1 MSHKVIPPNSKISS
15 NLTRLVPPIGS
26 IQRVAV
32 LDKDT
37 ELEILGIKFKNG
49 FTVEVPYDIL
59 HTHSVRFQ
67 RIVDAFY
74 GPLYGIRTTDSYYG

>member
-1 MSHKVIPPNSKISS
+1 MGFQGAMTHRVITPNFTISDY
-15 NLTRLVPPIGS
+15 LIRLVPPVGYV
-26 IQRVAV
+26 QRVAV

-67 RIVDAFY
+67 RKVNGF
-74 GPLYGIRTTDSYYG
+74 

>member
-1 MSHKVIPPNSKISS
+1 MGFQGAMTHRVITS
-15 NLTRLVPPIGS
+15 NLTKSDYLIRLVPPVGYV
-26 IQRVAV
+26 QRVAV

-49 FTVEVPYDIL
+49 FTVEVSYDIL

-67 RIVDAFY
+67 RKVDGF
-74 GPLYGIRTTDSYYG
+74 